1 MHKVPAM
8 SEWVEDKLRQL
19 TLEEKSKFLS
29 GVDVWRTLAVPRLG
43 IPQLKTTDGPVG
55 ARGGTM
61 VDGTTAALTPSAVS
75 LSSTWDVNI
84 VAGIG
89 HLLATEVRDKK
100 ADILLAPT
108 VCLHRSP
115 LGGRNFE
122 SFSGDDPFLG
132 GKLAAY
138 YINAVQSH
146 GIATT
151 IKHFA
156 ANDQETK
163 RFVVDQTMSER
174 TLRELHM
181 VPFQIALRESNP
193 WCLMAS
199 YSKINGVYA
208 SNNGRLLNDILR
220 GEWGYDGMVMSDWF
234 GVNSICPSVE
244 AGLDL
249 EMPGPP
255 RKRGKNLVDAVNL
268 GIMKEST
275 LDTSV
280 RRILEL
286 VYKTG
291 KHLTPNWVEEP
302 EEAIN
307 RPEHQA
313 FLRKA
318 AADGIVLLKN
328 EKQLLPLKLDGVK
341 QVAFIGPNSKLSVAA
356 GGGSASLNPHY
367 RQTPFD
373 QFVKNVAVAYPKLS
387 VKQADGCLANKW
399 IPLFP
404 ETCVSPENG
413 QHGMF
418 MEYFGNMTMSGEA
431 VHTAHRKSTVLSCYD
446 NLPKSFVPGKRY
458 SYRATGLLTPKT
470 SGKHTFSMGTCGPG
484 RLLVDGKVV
493 ISIWDR
499 TKESERSEMF
509 MAYASPEIRETVEME
524 AGRTYKVT
532 VEAISRELD
541 PIPVDYT
548 AELYRDEVM
557 DGSRVGF
564 MEEVK
569 EDLLGDAV
577 ALAKQSDIVVLVVG
591 KNIEWES
598 ESYDMKTM
606 DLPGDQDRL
615 IAEVIKANPNS
626 IVVNQ
631 SGTPITMPWINDV
644 STLLQAWYQGQELGN
659 SLYDVLLGHVSP
671 SGKLP
676 VTFPKRLEDTPCFHN
691 FPGENDKVTYGEGI
705 YLGYR
710 HYDKAKVEP
719 LFPFGF
725 GLSYTTFSYSAP
737 RISKNVFATVD
748 DSIVV
753 EVDITNT
760 GPVYGKESVQF
771 YVAQTTKPGLGR
783 PVKELKGFD
792 KVELQPGETKT
803 ARTVLDRHALAYY
816 DDRKAAWTVDKDA
829 EFVAIVGASSRD
841 LKGEKAFGIVGGPW
855 QWIN

>member
-1 MHKVPAM
+1 ME
-8 SEWVEDKLRQL
+8 EWVNEKLSQL
-19 TLEEKSKFLS
+19 TLEEKANFLS

-43 IPQLKTTDGPVG
+43 IPQLKTSDGPVG
-55 ARGGTM
+55 IRGGTM

-75 LSSTWDVNI
+75 LASTWDVSI

-89 HLLATEVRDKK
+89 HLLSTEMRDKK

-132 GKLAAY
+132 GKLAAH

-174 TLRELHM
+174 TLRELHL
-181 VPFQIALRESNP
+181 VPFEIAIRESNP
-193 WCLMAS
+193 WCVMAS

-208 SNNGRLLNDILR
+208 SNNKRLLTDILR

-268 GIMKEST
+268 GYMKESA
-275 LDTSV
+275 LDVNV

-291 KHLTPNWVEEP
+291 KYQFPNWEEGQ
-302 EEAIN
+302 EEAHN

-318 AADGIVLLKN
+318 ASEGIVLLKN
-328 EKQLLPLKLDGVK
+328 EKKLLPLKLNGVK
-341 QVAFIGPNSKLSVAA
+341 QIAFIGPNSRLSVAA

-367 RQTPFD
+367 RQNPYD
-373 QFVKNVAVAYPKLS
+373 QFVKNAASEYPNLK
-387 VKQADGCLANKW
+387 VKQANGCLANKW

-404 ETCVSPENG
+404 ETCVSPQNG
-413 QHGMF
+413 EHGMY
-418 MEYFGNMTMSGEA
+418 MEYFGNMTFSGEP
-431 VHTAHRKSTVLSCYD
+431 VHAAHRKSTVLSCYD

-470 SGKHTFSMGTCGPG
+470 SGKHIFSMGTCGPG
-484 RLLVDGKVV
+484 RLLVDGK
-493 ISIWDR
+493 ILINIWNR
-499 TKESERSEMF
+499 TKDSERSEMF
-509 MAYASPEIRETVEME
+509 MAYASPEVRQELEME
-524 AGRTYKVT
+524 AGRTYKVV
-532 VEAISRELD
+532 VEAVSRELD
-541 PIPVDYT
+541 PIPVHYT
-548 AELYRDEVM
+548 DELYRDEVM
-557 DGSRVGF
+557 DGSRIGF

-569 EDLLGDAV
+569 DDLLGDAV
-577 ALAKQSDIVVLVVG
+577 QLAKESDLVVLVVG

-598 ESYDMKTM
+598 EAYDMKSM
-606 DLPGDQDRL
+606 DLPGEQDKL
-615 IAEVIKANPNS
+615 IAEVIKVNPNA

-631 SGTPITMPWINDV
+631 SGTPITMPWINEV
-644 STLLQAWYQGQELGN
+644 STLMQAWYQGQELGN
-659 SLYDVLLGHVSP
+659 SLYDVLLGKVSP

-691 FPGENDKVTYGEGI
+691 FPGENDKVTYGEEI

-725 GLSYTTFSYSAP
+725 GLSYTTFGYSNL
-737 RISKNVFATVD
+737 RISAGKFSTD
-748 DSIVV
+748 KDTIKV

-760 GPVYGKESVQF
+760 GSVEGKESCQF
-771 YVAQTTKPGLGR
+771 YVSQTSKSGLGR

-792 KVELQPGETKT
+792 KVDLKPGETKT
-803 ARTVLDRHALAYY
+803 AGCVLDKYALGYY
-816 DDRKAAWTVDKDA
+816 DDKKKSWIVDENA
-829 EFVAIVGASSRD
+829 EFKVIVGASSRD
-841 LKGEKAFGIVGGPW
+841 LRGEKAFNVVGGPW
-855 QWIN
+855 NWIH